1 MELNTTTE
9 HLSHKFPYAHGVA
22 YFWNLL
28 TVFAFW
34 KIASQL
40 QSFICSRLEAAEVE
54 ATVARFLSRVV
65 QWALVSVAAIT
76 CLSTIGIN
84 TTTLSALITAVG
96 VSIGF
101 AFKGSLSH
109 LAAGVMLLIF
119 EPFKVGDFVS
129 INGHQGTIFEID
141 LFVTRLDTP
150 DNQRI
155 VVPNNAIFGTP
166 IKNYSHHKL
175 QRLDIDINVA
185 VDVEIDET
193 HSLLEE
199 AISGIESNGAPEVAL
214 IGLTDDVTNWQVRVW
229 AERKNIKKV
238 KEQVISAVKKKL
250 DSQKI
255 KSLKKIFVQMPGENW
270 KG

>member
-1 MELNTTTE
+1 MLNTTE
-9 HLSHKFPYAHGVA
+9 LLPHRYSYAHGIA
-22 YFWNLL
+22 YFWNIFIVL
-28 TVFAFW
+28 AFW

-65 QWALVSVAAIT
+65 QWGLVSVAAIT
-76 CLSTIGIN
+76 CLSTLGID
-84 TTTLSALITAVG
+84 TSTLSAVITAVG
-96 VSIGF
+96 VAIGL
-101 AFKGSLSH
+101 AFKDSLSH
-109 LAAGVMLLIF
+109 LAAGVMLLVF

-141 LFVTRLDTP
+141 LLVTRLDTP

-155 VVPNNAIFGTP
+155 VVPNSAIFGSA

-185 VDVEIDET
+185 YDADIDET
-193 HSLLEE
+193 HSVLEE
-199 AISGIESNGAPEVAL
+199 ALSGIESKGAPEVAL
-214 IGLTDDVTNWQVRVW
+214 VGLTDDVTNWQVRVW
-229 AERKNIKKV
+229 AERKNLKKV
-238 KEQVISAVKKKL
+238 KEQVISAVKKKF
-250 DSQKI
+250 DSPKT
-255 KSLKKIFVQMPGENW
+255 KSLKRIFVQMPGENW